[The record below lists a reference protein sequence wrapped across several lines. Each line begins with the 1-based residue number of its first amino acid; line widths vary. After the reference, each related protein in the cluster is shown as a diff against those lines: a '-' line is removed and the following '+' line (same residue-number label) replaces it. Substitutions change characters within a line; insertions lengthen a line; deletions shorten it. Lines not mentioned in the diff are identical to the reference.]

1 MIERERCIDLTL
13 YDETGS
19 LDSNDELDESLST
32 SMSLDHDTTVSDLG
46 NLIQFSNHAIKSFAI
61 FPYFGLII
69 VLMILLNCLKQKTET
84 LKTYMTRII
93 ILLLVIQDSARIL
106 AVRQRMEMW
115 KV

>member
-61 FPYFGLII
+61 F
-69 VLMILLNCLKQKTET
+69 
-84 LKTYMTRII
+84 I
-93 ILLLVIQDSARIL
+93 ILALLSY
-106 AVRQRMEMW
+106 
-115 KV
+115 